1 MSDEIK
7 NEDEVLTKE
16 DPTQIDDKEKLG
28 AFVLKN
34 VLLYWKRVVVMIVI
48 VGGVVLLMSGY
59 SCAEK
64 NSLAN
69 DSHKLRPS
77 FLLTV

>member
-7 NEDEVLTKE
+7 NEDEVLENEKPE
-16 DPTQIDDKEKLG
+16 QIDDKEKLG

-34 VLLYWKRVVVMIVI
+34 VLLYWKRVVVMFAI

-59 SCAEK
+59 SCSYKGCSFSKTPAIIH
-64 NSLAN
+64 N
-69 DSHKLRPS
+69 DKINQ
-77 FLLTV
+77 